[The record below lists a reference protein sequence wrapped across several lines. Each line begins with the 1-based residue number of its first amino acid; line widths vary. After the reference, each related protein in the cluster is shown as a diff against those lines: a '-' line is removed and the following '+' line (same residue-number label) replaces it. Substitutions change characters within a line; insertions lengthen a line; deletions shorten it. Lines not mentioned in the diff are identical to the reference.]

1 MNPAFLAESGV
12 LPDALVRSGIR
23 RRLMGILKDM
33 EAKEGSLA
41 ESKARFAADLRQ
53 GPATIE
59 QDRANRQH
67 YELPPEFFESFL
79 GYRRKYSCCYWHD
92 GVGDL
97 DAAEDAMLEM
107 TASRAG
113 IEPGQTILDLGC
125 GWGSFSL
132 WAAEKFPGIKI
143 HALSNSSA
151 QIDYI
156 LREASQRGFSNITA
170 ERADITCYSTEELYD
185 RVVSVEMVEH
195 IRDWGGLLARISGW
209 LTPEGKCFLHFFCH
223 RNTPYLYKDRD
234 PSDWMGYYFFAG
246 GMMPSYDLPRYY
258 QEDLRVEKNWP
269 VNGRHYV
276 KTLEAW
282 LKKMDGNRSRIR
294 PILQETYG
302 KDRRVWENRWRIFLM
317 ACSELFGTYGGGE
330 WFVAHYLLSKK
341 SREPDP
347 LTMHNGRS

>member
-185 RVVSVEMVEH
+185 RVVSVESGDGRTHQGLGRSPGQDIRMADTGREMLPPLFLSPEH
-195 IRDWGGLLARISGW
+195 TLSLQESRPLRLDGVL
-209 LTPEGKCFLHFFCH
+209 FFC
-223 RNTPYLYKDRD
+223 R
-234 PSDWMGYYFFAG
+234 
-246 GMMPSYDLPRYY
+246 
-258 QEDLRVEKNWP
+258 
-269 VNGRHYV
+269 
-276 KTLEAW
+276 
-282 LKKMDGNRSRIR
+282 GNDAK
-294 PILQETYG
+294 L
-302 KDRRVWENRWRIFLM
+302 
-317 ACSELFGTYGGGE
+317 
-330 WFVAHYLLSKK
+330 
-341 SREPDP
+341 
-347 LTMHNGRS
+347 